1 MSPAALL
8 VLAVAFAFPNEQG
21 TRLLATGDIARPE
34 TLRVALCSGGQQL
47 SVQFERR
54 QVEGR
59 NSTGRQTPR
68 NFANVAGALFRVTG
82 PTVNSEATCVLAD
95 EAFLAGAT
103 LVPFTRPP
111 SDARCSKAT
120 YPRIQDEKG
129 RPVVGCWPI
138 AESASGMQVSIV
150 EFSRRLSNAL
160 ASLVVSDGDQRMYVD
175 YAADFRGPGADLWR
189 ADDGGEIHAERFD
202 VIFLLK
208 TGSTYLLAIDWAGA
222 EGNALS
228 LHAAEGAG
236 PFKELVTESW
246 YRSPL

>member
-21 TRLLATGDIARPE
+21 TRLLATGEIARPE
-34 TLRVALCSGGQQL
+34 TLRVALCAGGQQL

-54 QVEGR
+54 QTEGR
-59 NSTGRQTPR
+59 ASTGRQTPQ
-68 NFANVAGALFRVTG
+68 NFANVAGALFRVAGATLNAG
-82 PTVNSEATCVLAD
+82 ATCVLAD

-103 LVPFTRPP
+103 LVPFKRPP
-111 SDARCSKAT
+111 PEARCAKT
-120 YPRIQDEKG
+120 RYPEIQEEKS

-138 AESASGMQVSIV
+138 AESPAGIQVAII

-160 ASLVVSDGDQRMYVD
+160 ASLMVADGDQRMYID
-175 YAADFRGPGADLWR
+175 YPADFKGPGADLWR
-189 ADDGGEIHAERFD
+189 VDDGGEIHAEHFD
-202 VIFLLK
+202 VVFLLK
-208 TGSTYLLAIDWAGA
+208 RGSTYMLAIDWAGA

-228 LHAAEGAG
+228 LHAAEGPG
-236 PFKELVTESW
+236 QFKELITESW